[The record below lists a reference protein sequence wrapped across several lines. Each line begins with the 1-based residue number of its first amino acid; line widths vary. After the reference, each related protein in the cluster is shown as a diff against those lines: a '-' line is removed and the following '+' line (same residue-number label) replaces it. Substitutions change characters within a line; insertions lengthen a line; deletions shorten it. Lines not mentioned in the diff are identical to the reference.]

1 MKITATQ
8 ILNNDGSV
16 PDVPGTDSTART
28 FANRVQNV
36 DTLAALQALDPA
48 AVLEVCC
55 RGRTSA
61 FDGGGD
67 TFFSRAKGIITP
79 DSHML
84 IQSSQNASYIWQRI
98 VPDRVFRVSMFGV
111 FGSTLKS
118 TAPDETTG
126 IQAALT
132 WIQVNGGILEFEE
145 GKYYQISS
153 AVTVTSANSWGIRG
167 RNAILFMANG
177 AVNDASHRLLKI
189 HDCVNFYV
197 ESLQLDGNKSNRTI
211 PDPGQTQANHALV
224 ITDSHFFRLSDIYS
238 FNNTA
243 DGCYI
248 ASTDHTNISLSP
260 SNFVVSQCRFTG
272 NFRQGM
278 SIINARYAT
287 IEDSLFSQNG
297 PDSPAAGLDIE
308 ANPGAATGT
317 MEEIIVRRNTFDRNL
332 GRQCQVSGVGGN
344 SRVIITENAFIGN
357 GTTQTNE
364 LLRLDAPN
372 CVAKHNSFRSF
383 GNLASATA
391 VCHVSAIN
399 VTVEENDFIGDSAA
413 TTWTPGDAVVKFFS
427 GGSFGKCRNNRFINI
442 VFADGHNKPVIE
454 THSSNTHDDVIGN
467 TFYNC
472 KLLSASAYTGMIQ
485 NSAAD
490 SKVLDN
496 VLWNAVGTSSG
507 RRGIYSTGA
516 RAIIS
521 KNNLTRQNA
530 NMIWAQG
537 VKNIVEGNIM
547 VDLYNPSTWIN
558 VAGSTASETIV
569 KDNFGEN
576 ITLSATPNIGF
587 VQCVAN
593 SAPLAVKDNHAK
605 GIHSSNAFVFNAT
618 NGTPREASN
627 NITVA

>member
-16 PDVPGTDSTART
+16 PDIPGTDATART

-36 DTLAALQALDPA
+36 DTLAALQALDPT

-55 RGRTSA
+55 RGRVAA

-79 DSHML
+79 DSHMRL
-84 IQSSQNASYIWQRI
+84 QSDQNAAYIWERI
-98 VPDRVFRVSMFGV
+98 VPTRTYRVSMFGV

-118 TAPDETTG
+118 TAPNETTG
-126 IQAALT
+126 IQAAFT
-132 WIQVNGGILEFEE
+132 WIQTNGGILEFEE
-145 GKYYQISS
+145 GKYYQ
-153 AVTVTSANSWGIRG
+153 VTTAITITAAHSWAIRG
-167 RNAILFMANG
+167 RGATIFMANS
-177 AVNDASHRLLKI
+177 AANTAAERIIKVDNCTNWYIED
-189 HDCVNFYV
+189 
-197 ESLQLDGNKSNRTI
+197 LQIDGNKSNRTL
-211 PDPGQTQANHALV
+211 PGTGETGANHALT
-224 ITDSHFFRLSDIYS
+224 IIDSHYFRLTGVYAY
-238 FNNTA
+238 NNTA

-248 ASTDHTNISLSP
+248 VSSDHTDLTKSP
-260 SNFVVSQCRFTG
+260 SNFVISQCRFTG

-317 MEEIIVRRNTFDRNL
+317 MEEIIVRRNTFDRNT
-332 GRQCQVSGVGGN
+332 GKGCQISGVGGS
-344 SRVIITENAFIGN
+344 SRVILTENAFVGN
-357 GTTQTNE
+357 GNTQTNE

-530 NMIWAQG
+530 NMIWNQG
-537 VKNIVEGNIM
+537 ASSM
-547 VDLYNPSTWIN
+547 VTYNHMIDLVNPSTWIQ
-558 VAGSTASETIV
+558 VEAGGVDSWLV
-569 KDNFGEN
+569 GNYGEN
-576 ITLSATPNIGF
+576 VGLTATTNKTFMQLSSGCDPMALRDNIG
-587 VQCVAN
+587 
-593 SAPLAVKDNHAK
+593 KK
-605 GIHSSNAFVFNAT
+605 IHAT
-618 NGTPREASN
+618 NAYVKAGTPRLDEN